1 MAFFRR
7 KRFARKRPLS
17 KRRPVRARKAFRP
30 RRPRYFRSKSK
41 SRLSVIKVKCHGQ
54 VQPYG
59 RYKSIAP
66 YWKGKLEKLYFSASR
81 NTYQQLNNLMIAS
94 WVAGSQSAQAQT
106 LWSVSDITNMLATVN
121 LGPAVSG
128 NIRNTSRVYL
138 QKCYAEYIMTNS
150 TNYPIEF
157 SIYLFHQKRDAED
170 SVVTL
175 WNDGIQ
181 DMTGNALTAMTAT
194 TYGQTPMENP
204 AINQFLKLHKVLH
217 YNVNPGQTF
226 KYSHES
232 NLFRLF
238 NVETIATDLQSD
250 AYLKGITETIL
261 FVAKGAPSQL
271 TTGANAVGVSGGNVA
286 CINTKKYQF
295 KYIQDVNWNTNEIT
309 NLSTT
314 GTNVLNPTGY
324 GTTQTVAGTGI

>member
-1 MAFFRR
+1 MAFGKKYRYRKSRPIRR
-7 KRFARKRPLS
+7 RRAARKS
-17 KRRPVRARKAFRP
+17 YRAP
-30 RRPRYFRSKSK
+30 RRARYFRKRGAKKMSM
-41 SRLSVIKVKCHGQ
+41 IKVKCNGQ

-59 RYKSIAP
+59 KYRSSPP
-66 YWKGKLEKLYFSASR
+66 YWKSKLEKLYFAASR

-94 WVAGSQSAQAQT
+94 WVAGSQGVSQQT
-106 LWSVSDITNMLATVN
+106 LWSVADISN
-121 LGPAVSG
+121 LLNSVGLQPTTSGAVK
-128 NIRNTSRVYL
+128 NTSRIYL
-138 QKCYAEYIMTNS
+138 QKCYAEYVMTNS

-157 SIYLFHQKRDAED
+157 SIYLYHQKKDAED
-170 SVVTL
+170 SVITL

-181 DMTGNALTAMTAT
+181 DMTGNALTTMTSS
-194 TYGQTPMENP
+194 TYGQTPLENP
-204 AINQFLKLHKVLH
+204 AINTYVKLHKVLH
-217 YNVNPGQTF
+217 YNVNAGQVF
-226 KYSHES
+226 KYTHES
-232 NLFRLF
+232 NLNRLF
-238 NVETIATDLQSD
+238 NIENIATDLQSD
-250 AYLKGITETIL
+250 AYLRGITETIV

-295 KYIQDVNWNTNEIT
+295 KYIQDVNWNCNEIT